1 MIWLIRLALF
11 LVPFALLWAFFAWRR
26 RDPTAE
32 RESGWLLLFAAIGLA
47 AMLGLGLALTLPDAA
62 APSAH
67 YVPPREVDG
76 RIVPGGFD
84 GEHAPR

>member
-11 LVPFALLWAFFAWRR
+11 LVPFALLWGFVVWRR
-26 RDPTAE
+26 RGPGAE

-47 AMLGLGLALTLPDAA
+47 AMLGLGLALSLPEAA

-84 GEHAPR
+84 GETPPQ